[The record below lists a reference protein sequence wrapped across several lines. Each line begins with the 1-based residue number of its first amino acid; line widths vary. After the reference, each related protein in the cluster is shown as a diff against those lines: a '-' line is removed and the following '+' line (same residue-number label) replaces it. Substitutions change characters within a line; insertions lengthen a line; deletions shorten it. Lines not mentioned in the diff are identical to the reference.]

1 MYQVMQSRKTNT
13 YFITDLFNMQTQE
26 LLNIFSQFTREDWNK
41 FDKIKSLAFQPTQE
55 ELEEQARQQEEYRQS
70 VITSKLQAI
79 WIERPKTVTKEFVL
93 YLLQWINAQQFVW
106 DNLEEWIES
115 QVILFW
121 DIETAFNELVI
132 RYL

>member
-79 WIERPKTVTKEFVL
+79 
-93 YLLQWINAQQFVW
+93 
-106 DNLEEWIES
+106 
-115 QVILFW
+115 
-121 DIETAFNELVI
+121 
-132 RYL
+132 